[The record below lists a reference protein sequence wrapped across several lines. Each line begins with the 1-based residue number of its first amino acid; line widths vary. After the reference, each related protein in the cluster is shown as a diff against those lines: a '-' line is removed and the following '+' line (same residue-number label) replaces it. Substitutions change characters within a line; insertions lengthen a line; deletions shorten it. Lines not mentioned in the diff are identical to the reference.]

1 MTAFTYTDKLAEQ
14 NVSEI
19 AKKTPAVILQ
29 QETRHVTHFVGGY
42 HQPKPLQL
50 LTLLGLFGPICMP
63 SSIQEVPLP

>member
-14 NVSEI
+14 NVSDI
-19 AKKTPAVILQ
+19 AKKLLLSLYSRRRVMSRILS
-29 QETRHVTHFVGGY
+29 GGY
-42 HQPKPLQL
+42 HQPKPPQL